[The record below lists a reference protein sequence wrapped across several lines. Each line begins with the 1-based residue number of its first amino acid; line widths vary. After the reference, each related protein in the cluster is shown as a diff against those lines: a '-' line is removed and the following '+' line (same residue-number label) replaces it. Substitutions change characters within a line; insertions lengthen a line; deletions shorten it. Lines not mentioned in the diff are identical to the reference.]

1 MEGESR
7 VGEER
12 GEVDESTRMDTERML
27 TVYIRITDVDRAC
40 CPKGVIEHLASR
52 HGRWECEREE
62 VGEGANEKSR
72 TNRSSTSASS
82 FLLLSLSSSGRRS
95 YCFRP
100 KSLVRVPRASFCFAG
115 GS

>member
-1 MEGESR
+1 M
-7 VGEER
+7 GEER

-82 FLLLSLSSSGRRS
+82 FLLLSLSPLQAAVLIASDLSLWS
-95 YCFRP
+95 VC
-100 KSLVRVPRASFCFAG
+100 LVRPSALQGEAEGF
-115 GS
+115 